1 MDRIFIISLG
11 VILLAVGMLFLYFK
25 NKIGKMEKKVDLM
38 FQLIQEYD
46 QQRVQSPPRAQMVG
60 GMPQANSMTQRDNH
74 MDLQSATSNLI
85 NVSDD
90 DNVSDNDSE
99 EISDS
104 DEEDED
110 NEDNEDDEDDSM
122 NHIQISSEDVVPAK
136 SISLAG
142 AEFSG
147 PNGNQDDLNSEEQ
160 IDDLEDISDLDDD
173 NNDDTNDEDI
183 HMLESEEVLKHL
195 ANKLNNTTEPLE
207 NMEVVD
213 EDSLKKTSVK
223 ALKQMCKEKGFTN
236 FSALRKPKLIELL
249 VGASS

>member
-110 NEDNEDDEDDSM
+110 NEDDEDDSM

-142 AEFSG
+142 AEFSE

-173 NNDDTNDEDI
+173 NNNDTNDEDI

>member
-60 GMPQANSMTQRDNH
+60 GMSQANSMTQRDNH

-110 NEDNEDDEDDSM
+110 NEDNEDDSM